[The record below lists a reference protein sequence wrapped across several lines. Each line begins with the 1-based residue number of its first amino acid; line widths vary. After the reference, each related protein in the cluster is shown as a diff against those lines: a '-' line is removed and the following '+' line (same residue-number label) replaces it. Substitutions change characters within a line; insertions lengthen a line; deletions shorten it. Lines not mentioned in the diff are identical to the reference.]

1 MQNISKFIVF
11 STLSFLLVACGSSN
25 SQKDTQPAQA
35 PAVDNQADPTPPAT
49 SNTPTQPAPTPAP
62 GSSASIDVLVL
73 YDKEVQ
79 AAYSNVNARVNH
91 LFAVSNNIYRD
102 SRLSISIHAKAILFY
117 DAQSHPA
124 LDEVAASST
133 IQSLREQYKADT
145 VLIYQV
151 NPDGEVGQ
159 CGVAYGSSSYAQAS
173 HFKNAMYAQVEI
185 NCPTDSTAHE
195 IGHNMGLLHSHL
207 QDGNNPEPYPYG
219 LGHGVEGK
227 FSTIMAYAHLYHT
240 NNLIAKFSSPE
251 YECVPGEPCGIPIG
265 QNGEA
270 HATKVLEVTAPM
282 IANLY

>member
-1 MQNISKFIVF
+1 MQNISKFILL
-11 STLSFLLVACGSSN
+11 STLSFLLVACGSS
-25 SQKDTQPAQA
+25 SQSDTQNAQTPSA
-35 PAVDNQADPTPPAT
+35 PASKSD
-49 SNTPTQPAPTPAP
+49 TPTQPAAI
-62 GSSASIDVLVL
+62 SSASIDVLVL

-102 SRLSISIHAKAILFY
+102 SRLNITIHAKAILFY

-124 LDEVAASST
+124 LDEIADSST
-133 IQSLREQYKADT
+133 IQSLREQYQADT

-159 CGVAYGSSSYAQAS
+159 CGIAYGASSYAQTNY
-173 HFKNAMYAQVEI
+173 FKNAMYAQVEI

-207 QDGNNPEPYPYG
+207 QDGAHPEPYPYG
-219 LGHGVEGK
+219 LGHGVDGK
-227 FSTIMAYAHLYHT
+227 FATIMAYAYMFNT
-240 NNLIAKFSSPE
+240 NNQIAKFSSPE
-251 YECVPGEPCGIPIG
+251 YECVPGEPCGVPIG

>member
-1 MQNISKFIVF
+1 LQKRYIY
-11 STLSFLLVACGSSN
+11 TLLPILLLSLTGCGSTSN
-25 SQKDTQPAQA
+25 ST
-35 PAVDNQADPTPPAT
+35 TTTEET
-49 SNTPTQPAPTPAP
+49 SPSTTTSTTTSTPTTVTPVTTTT
-62 GSSASIDVLVL
+62 SSAIDVLVL

-79 AAYSNVNARVNH
+79 DSYTDVSARVNH

-102 SRLSISIHAKAILFY
+102 SQLNITINPKQILFY

-124 LDEVAASST
+124 LDEIATST
-133 IQSLREQYKADT
+133 QIQALREQYSADT

-159 CGVAYGSSSYAQAS
+159 CGVAYGALSYAQTS

-185 NCPTDSTAHE
+185 NCPTDTTAHE

-207 QDGNNPEPYPYG
+207 QDGPSPEPYPYG
-219 LGHGVEGK
+219 LGHGVNGK
-227 FSTIMAYAHLYHT
+227 FATVMAYAYLFNT
-240 NNLIAKFSSPE
+240 NNQIPKFSSPA

-265 QNGEA
+265 QSGEA
-270 HATKVLEVTAPM
+270 YATKVLEVTAPM